1 MLQRADWILSPHTCG
16 HLLCFVVWDVTQLHC
31 VSILNTESCFPP
43 PPPPHQQ
50 QNNNKIKQKLEDI
63 CYRFWVEIGK
73 IVQFKQQL
81 HIFVLTKLELFL
93 SFK

>member
-1 MLQRADWILSPHTCG
+1 MLQRADWILSPHTCE

-31 VSILNTESCFPP
+31 VSILNTESCFPLQQ
-43 PPPPHQQ
+43 QQ
-50 QNNNKIKQKLEDI
+50 QNNNKIKLEDI

-81 HIFVLTKLELFL
+81 HIYVLTKLELFL